1 MTLMRLQDLTV
12 RRGGEITLQPVRLQ
26 AGPGEFIGLIG
37 PNGAG
42 KSTLLR
48 AALGL
53 IPAAGR
59 SSLAALSP
67 RARARAAAW
76 LPQNREIAWGVRV
89 AALVALARQGNEAA
103 PEVGAALAGMDVTAL
118 AQRPATALSGG
129 EQARVLIARALAQDT
144 PLLLADEPIAGLDPG
159 HQIACMAL
167 FASLAAEGRG
177 VIAALH
183 DLGLAAR
190 HCTRL
195 VVLHQGRIVA
205 DGPPHAVLTPDLL
218 REVFAI
224 RCHLAE
230 AEGGLIVQP
239 LAQTMPGILDN
250 FSRLPQ
256 EEGKA
261 SPSPAVHP
269 PVPPQPGTQAP
280 NPAPNRCEVCHAPPR

>member
-1 MTLMRLQDLTV
+1 MSLMRLDNLTV
-12 RRGGEITLQPVRLQ
+12 QRGGRVSLHPTSLQV
-26 AGPGEFIGLIG
+26 APGEFIGLIG

-53 IPAAGR
+53 IAARGQ
-59 SSLAALSP
+59 SSLAQLSP

-76 LPQNREIAWGVRV
+76 LPQQREIAWGLRV
-89 AALVALARQGNEAA
+89 AALVALAQNGREDA
-103 PEVGAALAGMDVTAL
+103 PQVAAALARMDVTAL

-144 PLLLADEPIAGLDPG
+144 PLLLADEPIAGLDPA

-167 FASLAAEGRG
+167 FANLAAEGRT
-177 VIAALH
+177 VIASAH

-195 VVLHQGRIVA
+195 WVLHQGRIIA
-205 DGPPHAVLTPDLL
+205 DGPPRAVLTPALL

-230 AEGGLIVQP
+230 AEGGLILQP
-239 LAQTMPGILDN
+239 LAGL
-250 FSRLPQ
+250 
-256 EEGKA
+256 
-261 SPSPAVHP
+261 
-269 PVPPQPGTQAP
+269 AP
-280 NPAPNRCEVCHAPPR
+280 

>member
-1 MTLMRLQDLTV
+1 MSLLTLDNLTV
-12 RRGGEITLQPVRLQ
+12 QRGGRVTLHPTSLRV
-26 AGPGEFIGLIG
+26 GPGEFIGLIG

-53 IPAAGR
+53 IAARGQ
-59 SSLAALSP
+59 SSLAQLSP

-76 LPQNREIAWGVRV
+76 LPQQREIAWGLRV
-89 AALVALARQGNEAA
+89 AALVALAQDGREDA
-103 PEVGAALAGMDVTAL
+103 PQVAAALARMDVASL

-144 PLLLADEPIAGLDPG
+144 PLLLADEPIAGLDPA

-167 FASLAAEGRG
+167 FARLAAEGRT
-177 VIAALH
+177 VIASAH

-195 VVLHQGRIVA
+195 WVLHQGRIVA
-205 DGPPHAVLTPDLL
+205 DGPPRAVLTPELL

-230 AEGGLIVQP
+230 AEGGLILQP
-239 LAQTMPGILDN
+239 LAG
-250 FSRLPQ
+250 
-256 EEGKA
+256 
-261 SPSPAVHP
+261 V
-269 PVPPQPGTQAP
+269 AP
-280 NPAPNRCEVCHAPPR
+280 